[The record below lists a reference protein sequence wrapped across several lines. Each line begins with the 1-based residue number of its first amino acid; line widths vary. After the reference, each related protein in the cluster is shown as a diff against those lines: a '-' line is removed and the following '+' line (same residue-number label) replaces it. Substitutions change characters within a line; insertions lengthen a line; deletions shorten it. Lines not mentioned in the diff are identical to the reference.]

1 MEPISKENNLPNTCN
16 KPEASM
22 LGAKRVSEKEHEEI
36 MEEIARRAALEHDE
50 ILENECDSDSHSY
63 SSSDHSDSDS
73 DDKSGT
79 DNK

>member
-1 MEPISKENNLPNTCN
+1 
-16 KPEASM
+16 

-36 MEEIARRAALEHDE
+36 MEEIAHRAALEHDE
-50 ILENECDSDSHSY
+50 MLENEHDSDSDSHS
-63 SSSDHSDSDS
+63 SSSDDSDSDS